1 MIHEKNAYIK
11 NQFFHNYF
19 TQQKNIEFLID
30 HYRKLIFCFNE
41 EKIKHFFLL
50 QWSTILYFR
59 SNLDLT
65 AKTVNSF

>member
-1 MIHEKNAYIK
+1 MKKMHTLKINS
-11 NQFFHNYF
+11 F
-19 TQQKNIEFLID
+19 TIILLNKKNIEFLID

-65 AKTVNSF
+65 AKTVNCF